1 MANEKVDVNY
11 NGYDE
16 DYNVTY
22 YTMDEV
28 RQVILNK
35 VKMLVSEL
43 FDKYTSVRKDTLVTP
58 VMLSVPGVG
67 KTSIV
72 SAAVR
77 EVNKYLA
84 THYTEEELQ
93 YKSRTRVYDKE
104 AHTWKVVD
112 KVEKVDANGNP
123 VLDDN
128 GKPVMVDF
136 TRPKKLKLK
145 NIKLANIPADAF
157 EPLMIMNTTT
167 GNVDEYV
174 SKNIPVEE
182 FDGNYGVLFFDE
194 ITSATV
200 DLLQPFL
207 GATDDTREV
216 NRVKLPDHWLCVG
229 AGNDG
234 GAANDAGG
242 YIKAAVTRTLPMP
255 IKLDSRDI
263 AYFATLPG
271 GDKDHPDRKKFH
283 PLVQAFIDLFRINA
297 LIENNNMRGVA
308 LDTDNDQVACPRT
321 WEHVSN
327 KLYAWE
333 DIHSHKPSNDAEAG
347 LLPTGSYSDAVKDMN
362 NFIGTRVGTQF
373 VAFLQMQ
380 ETTSFKY
387 DVDKILEGKE
397 AKCMFNQS
405 NSVSV
410 SKENK
415 SQFKCEEWQAAF
427 KVTLRAML
435 NRIDEHVSEL
445 KKIAYNQTKKEDAW
459 STYFDG
465 GSGVP
470 DNTELC
476 KASIALLEKFANATI
491 WLTETDDSEVFTQYV
506 ATFRSERPA
515 LWGMFMD
522 ALERYR
528 RTNTTVDKAAG
539 IIDDFMMDRPD
550 LFGNLDTLTAILDI

>member
-207 GATDDTREV
+207 G
-216 NRVKLPDHWLCVG
+216 
-229 AGNDG
+229 
-234 GAANDAGG
+234 
-242 YIKAAVTRTLPMP
+242 
-255 IKLDSRDI
+255 
-263 AYFATLPG
+263 
-271 GDKDHPDRKKFH
+271 
-283 PLVQAFIDLFRINA
+283 
-297 LIENNNMRGVA
+297 
-308 LDTDNDQVACPRT
+308 
-321 WEHVSN
+321 
-327 KLYAWE
+327 
-333 DIHSHKPSNDAEAG
+333 
-347 LLPTGSYSDAVKDMN
+347 
-362 NFIGTRVGTQF
+362 
-373 VAFLQMQ
+373 
-380 ETTSFKY
+380 
-387 DVDKILEGKE
+387 
-397 AKCMFNQS
+397 
-405 NSVSV
+405 
-410 SKENK
+410 
-415 SQFKCEEWQAAF
+415 
-427 KVTLRAML
+427 
-435 NRIDEHVSEL
+435 L
-445 KKIAYNQTKKEDAW
+445 K
-459 STYFDG
+459 
-465 GSGVP
+465 
-470 DNTELC
+470 
-476 KASIALLEKFANATI
+476 
-491 WLTETDDSEVFTQYV
+491 
-506 ATFRSERPA
+506 
-515 LWGMFMD
+515 
-522 ALERYR
+522 
-528 RTNTTVDKAAG
+528 
-539 IIDDFMMDRPD
+539 
-550 LFGNLDTLTAILDI
+550 